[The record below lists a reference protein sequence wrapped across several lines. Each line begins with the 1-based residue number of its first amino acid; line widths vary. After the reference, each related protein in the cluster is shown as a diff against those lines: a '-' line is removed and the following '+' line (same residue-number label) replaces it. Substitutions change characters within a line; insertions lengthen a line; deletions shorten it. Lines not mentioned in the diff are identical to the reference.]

1 MVKNMNIMLISEY
14 INRITKKDIINYS
27 LKQNIVLE
35 EKEIDILYK
44 YIKEEYINFI
54 NNPEKILNNLKKE
67 ISKNTYNL
75 IYELYFKYKEK
86 INKIK
91 NKNYL

>member
-35 EKEIDILYK
+35 EKEIDI
-44 YIKEEYINFI
+44 
-54 NNPEKILNNLKKE
+54 
-67 ISKNTYNL
+67 
-75 IYELYFKYKEK
+75 
-86 INKIK
+86 
-91 NKNYL
+91 